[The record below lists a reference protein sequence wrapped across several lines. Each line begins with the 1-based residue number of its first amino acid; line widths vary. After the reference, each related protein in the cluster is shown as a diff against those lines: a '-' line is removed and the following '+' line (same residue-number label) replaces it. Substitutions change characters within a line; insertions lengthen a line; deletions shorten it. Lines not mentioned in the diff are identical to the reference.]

1 MIDHI
6 GIHVKD
12 IERSK
17 AFYTKALAP
26 LGYTILRD
34 FGPHVGMGANQKPDF
49 WLSEGTGEPNRLHI
63 CFVAKDRATVRAF
76 HAAAMAAG
84 GRDNGQPG
92 LRVDYHPNYYG
103 GFVFDPDGNN
113 VEVVKHEPE

>member
-1 MIDHI
+1 MLDH
-6 GIHVKD
+6 VSLVVSDPQKA
-12 IERSK
+12 R
-17 AFYTKALAP
+17 AFYERALKP
-26 LGYTILRD
+26 LGYAVLIDYGALVG
-34 FGPHVGMGANQKPDF
+34 FGADQKPDF
-49 WLSEGTGEPNRLHI
+49 WLAPGKRTEPPVHV

-92 LRVDYHPNYYG
+92 LRVEYHPNYYG

>member
-34 FGPHVGMGANQKPDF
+34 FGPHVGMGAGQKPDF
-49 WLSEGTGEPNRLHI
+49 WMSEGTGEPNRLHI
-63 CFVAKDRATVRAF
+63 CFVAKDRAVVRAF

-92 LRVDYHPNYYG
+92 LRVEYHPNYYG

-113 VEVVKHEPE
+113 IEVVKHEPE

>member
-26 LGYTILRD
+26 LGYTLLRD
-34 FGPHVGMGANQKPDF
+34 FGPHVGMGAGQKPDF
-49 WLSEGTGEPNRLHI
+49 WMSEGTGEPTRLHI

-92 LRVDYHPNYYG
+92 LRVEYHPNYYG

>member
-34 FGPHVGMGANQKPDF
+34 FGPHVGMGAGQKPDF
-49 WLSEGTGEPNRLHI
+49 WMSEGTGEPNRLHSD
-63 CFVAKDRATVRAF
+63 FVNGIKTMPVRF
-76 HAAAMAAG
+76 TPT
-84 GRDNGQPG
+84 RPLED
-92 LRVDYHPNYYG
+92 
-103 GFVFDPDGNN
+103 
-113 VEVVKHEPE
+113 

>member
-17 AFYTKALAP
+17 DFYAKALAP
-26 LGYTILRD
+26 LGYEILME
-34 FGPHVGMGANQKPDF
+34 FGPHVGMGVGQKPDF
-49 WLSEGTGEPNRLHI
+49 WLSEGEPNRVHV
-63 CFVAKDRATVRAF
+63 CFRAKDRAAVRAF

-84 GRDNGQPG
+84 GRDNGAPG

-113 VEVVKHEPE
+113 VEAVKHEPE